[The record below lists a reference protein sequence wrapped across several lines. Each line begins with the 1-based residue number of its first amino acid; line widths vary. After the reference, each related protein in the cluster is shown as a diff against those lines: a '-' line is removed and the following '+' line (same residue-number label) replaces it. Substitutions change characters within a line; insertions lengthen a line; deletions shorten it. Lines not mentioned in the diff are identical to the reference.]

1 MKSYITEIQY
11 PKQKINIGR
20 TLLTKPQIFPNF
32 HDFSDIINMCII
44 IHSFI
49 LWTNLC
55 NQHHTQNTDGS
66 NITHTHTHTHTKTV
80 GPSLHISTPRSTLL
94 LRALPVSVVM
104 PECYRDGI
112 MHYENFWGKPFTKDI
127 MFLRYMILHV
137 SIVNFFCSEMP
148 LYQCTRIYLI
158 FRFLKGIDRYLD
170 CFHILGIV
178 NAIIE
183 PESVDVTWRSWF
195 HFIWIFM
202 QK

>member
-1 MKSYITEIQY
+1 MTFQILLICVSLYTVSSYEQTCVINTTPKIQMA
-11 PKQKINIGR
+11 PI
-20 TLLTKPQIFPNF
+20 
-32 HDFSDIINMCII
+32 S
-44 IHSFI
+44 
-49 LWTNLC
+49 
-55 NQHHTQNTDGS
+55 
-66 NITHTHTHTHTKTV
+66 HTHTHTHTKTV